1 MKKKLI
7 ALFMA
12 VCLLATIL
20 PMSALAVDTGMTVI
34 NKTDSIKGNSSYKVL
49 SYSDDTEKT
58 YDYSVPSGGATVLIF
73 FSATCPN
80 SAAVIKSFAESDL
93 ISNSSIN
100 ILAYESNEQSKEAVT
115 NFVNT
120 NIVSEAA
127 KNKIHVYYSGS
138 CKSLIGAYLRLA
150 YDSGSG
156 TYPLVLIVDSNNSIR
171 YSSMS
176 KNDITIYKNAL
187 SNIVSDISG
196 VDTVSVKVYGKAYYE
211 YVDDILTS
219 VNKARAEKSLS
230 TLTLSYTLTEAAMQR
245 AAELAIYYDHNRPN
259 GTSCFTSVSGYT
271 KVKSENI
278 AMGYGTPAGVM
289 NGWLNS
295 PGHYNNIMNAD
306 NTQIGVGCFESA
318 GKYYWVQL
326 FGTGSESASVSTT
339 SINKEV
345 NISSLI
351 TYIDYTLSPSTTSVS
366 IAKGKTVTFKMSN
379 SYSSSAATL
388 VPTVSVNGDAVDCK
402 INEDKSVTF
411 TGLKAGSATATLRA
425 YDGDAG
431 KTINITV
438 SDSTKTPVT
447 ITGVSAATGLVYNG
461 SAQKGYAGTPTSSN
475 YSGSYTVKYEGTNGT
490 SYSSSTAPT
499 NAGSYRVTISVPES
513 DETYTGSISLDF
525 TIGKASITIKADDK
539 QAAIGAAQPSYTYT
553 VTGLAANDTLNT
565 KPTLSCTPDMSKAG
579 TYDIV
584 PSGAVVPDGGNY
596 NSTIT
601 YVKGKLTVSD
611 KLTALLKSLSWSA
624 GTMNKG
630 FDPNTTEYVLNLSYW
645 TDSVKLTARADSG
658 LEIKSTGLSYSGYV
672 YPSAGENLTVTFT
685 VSGEGMTETKYTIV
699 VKRAAKPEV
708 YLEDMDI
715 SVGKLTPDFNK
726 AETSYKLL
734 LPINEKTVWFDLTAS
749 LGASISASGYDET
762 DGGKFAVSVDPGKSQ
777 TIRFT
782 VSKGTEAITY
792 VVTVERKE
800 GERITIKDSRNGKI
814 TVSDINAEYGDSV
827 YIYVKPETG
836 FALGELSITDSEGV
850 SVKPV
855 KVSENK
861 YLFTMPKENVTIEA
875 IFKID
880 LRMLPFG
887 DVSLGSWYYDAIFY
901 VYTNGL
907 MEGVDSSSF
916 NPDGTMTRAMIWAV
930 LARIDGVSYITGSNW
945 QTYARSWAMNNDISD
960 GTNPNDPVTR
970 EQLVTMLWR
979 FVGEPY
985 SYGGL
990 TGWSDASSVSD
1001 WAREAMS
1008 WAINDGIITGITSS
1022 TIGAK
1027 STATRAQCAT
1037 ILMRF
1042 FEAID

>member
-1 MKKKLI
+1 MKSAVSSGTQRFFRQKIPQDAVLLLEISITLSSNSINLNIGENKQFFLKNTNSNNQGSYIFPIVSNEVKDINDNSRTI
-7 ALFMA
+7 AQ
-12 VCLLATIL
+12 VQTD
-20 PMSALAVDTGMTVI
+20 SEGRMTVTA
-34 NKTDSIKGNSSYKVL
+34 K
-49 SYSDDTEKT
+49 E
-58 YDYSVPSGGATVLIF
+58 SGTG
-73 FSATCPN
+73 
-80 SAAVIKSFAESDL
+80 VI
-93 ISNSSIN
+93 SIN
-100 ILAYESNEQSKEAVT
+100 AFNGQSNPVT
-115 NFVNT
+115 
-120 NIVSEAA
+120 
-127 KNKIHVYYSGS
+127 
-138 CKSLIGAYLRLA
+138 
-150 YDSGSG
+150 
-156 TYPLVLIVDSNNSIR
+156 
-171 YSSMS
+171 
-176 KNDITIYKNAL
+176 
-187 SNIVSDISG
+187 
-196 VDTVSVKVYGKAYYE
+196 
-211 YVDDILTS
+211 
-219 VNKARAEKSLS
+219 
-230 TLTLSYTLTEAAMQR
+230 
-245 AAELAIYYDHNRPN
+245 
-259 GTSCFTSVSGYT
+259 
-271 KVKSENI
+271 
-278 AMGYGTPAGVM
+278 
-289 NGWLNS
+289 
-295 PGHYNNIMNAD
+295 
-306 NTQIGVGCFESA
+306 
-318 GKYYWVQL
+318 
-326 FGTGSESASVSTT
+326 
-339 SINKEV
+339 IN
-345 NISSLI
+345 L
-351 TYIDYTLSPSTTSVS
+351 
-366 IAKGKTVTFKMSN
+366 TVTGGSDK
-379 SYSSSAATL
+379 
-388 VPTVSVNGDAVDCK
+388 PTTD
-402 INEDKSVTF
+402 
-411 TGLKAGSATATLRA
+411 
-425 YDGDAG
+425 
-431 KTINITV
+431 
-438 SDSTKTPVT
+438 KTPVT

-475 YSGSYTVKYEGTNGT
+475 YSGSYDVSYEGIDST

-499 NAGSYRVTISVPES
+499 SAGSYRVTISVPES

-553 VTGLAANDTLNT
+553 VTGLAANDALKT
-565 KPTLSCTPDMSKAG
+565 KPTLSCTPDMS
-579 TYDIV
+579 
-584 PSGAVVPDGGNY
+584 
-596 NSTIT
+596 
-601 YVKGKLTVSD
+601 
-611 KLTALLKSLSWSA
+611 
-624 GTMNKG
+624 
-630 FDPNTTEYVLNLSYW
+630 
-645 TDSVKLTARADSG
+645 
-658 LEIKSTGLSYSGYV
+658 
-672 YPSAGENLTVTFT
+672 
-685 VSGEGMTETKYTIV
+685 
-699 VKRAAKPEV
+699 
-708 YLEDMDI
+708 
-715 SVGKLTPDFNK
+715 K

>member
-1 MKKKLI
+1 MQKRGKNMKKKLI

-20 PMSALAVDTGMTVI
+20 PMSALADNTVTV
-34 NKTDSIKGNSSYKVL
+34 NVVGTQE
-49 SYSDDTEKT
+49 YSMAYQMFE
-58 YDYSVPSGGATVLIF
+58 
-73 FSATCPN
+73 
-80 SAAVIKSFAESDL
+80 
-93 ISNSSIN
+93 SIN
-100 ILAYESNEQSKEAVT
+100 AEREKAT
-115 NFVNT
+115 
-120 NIVSEAA
+120 
-127 KNKIHVYYSGS
+127 KNQ
-138 CKSLIGAYLRLA
+138 
-150 YDSGSG
+150 
-156 TYPLVLIVDSNNSIR
+156 
-171 YSSMS
+171 
-176 KNDITIYKNAL
+176 
-187 SNIVSDISG
+187 
-196 VDTVSVKVYGKAYYE
+196 
-211 YVDDILTS
+211 LTF
-219 VNKARAEKSLS
+219 NQ
-230 TLTLSYTLTEAAMQR
+230 TLTTYAMQR
-245 AAELAIYYDHNRPN
+245 AAELALDFGHTRPN
-259 GTSCFTSVSGYT
+259 GDAWSTIVDKTAYGNYSYIGENAAGGTAQYMDVTAAMNGFMNSEGHR
-271 KVKSENI
+271 ENI
-278 AMGYGTPAGVM
+278 LRDAF
-289 NGWLNS
+289 
-295 PGHYNNIMNAD
+295 
-306 NTQIGVGCFESA
+306 TQVGVGCFRSNGTLFWIQIFGNSTSNTTQASQGSAAQAQVAVSTLASKVNTSITLSSNSINLNIGENKQFFLKNTNSNNQGSYIFPIVSNEVKDINDNSRTIAQVQTNSEGRMTVTAKES
-318 GKYYWVQL
+318 
-326 FGTGSESASVSTT
+326 GTGVI
-339 SINKEV
+339 SINAFNGQSNPV
-345 NISSLI
+345 TINL
-351 TYIDYTLSPSTTSVS
+351 
-366 IAKGKTVTFKMSN
+366 TVTGGSDK
-379 SYSSSAATL
+379 
-388 VPTVSVNGDAVDCK
+388 PTTD
-402 INEDKSVTF
+402 
-411 TGLKAGSATATLRA
+411 
-425 YDGDAG
+425 
-431 KTINITV
+431 
-438 SDSTKTPVT
+438 KTPVT

-475 YSGSYTVKYEGTNGT
+475 YSGSYTVKYEGIDGT
-490 SYSSSTAPT
+490 SYSSSAAPT

-553 VTGLAANDTLNT
+553 VTGLAANDALKTQ
-565 KPTLSCTPDMSKAG
+565 PTLSCTPDMSKAG
-579 TYDIV
+579 IYDIV

>member
-1 MKKKLI
+1 MKSAVSSGTQRFFRQKIPQDAVLLLEISITLSSNSINLNIGENKQFFLKNTNSNNQGSYIFPIVSNEVKDINDNSRTI
-7 ALFMA
+7 AQ
-12 VCLLATIL
+12 VQTD
-20 PMSALAVDTGMTVI
+20 SEGRMTVTA
-34 NKTDSIKGNSSYKVL
+34 K
-49 SYSDDTEKT
+49 E
-58 YDYSVPSGGATVLIF
+58 SGTG
-73 FSATCPN
+73 
-80 SAAVIKSFAESDL
+80 VI
-93 ISNSSIN
+93 SIN
-100 ILAYESNEQSKEAVT
+100 AFNGQSNPVT
-115 NFVNT
+115 
-120 NIVSEAA
+120 
-127 KNKIHVYYSGS
+127 
-138 CKSLIGAYLRLA
+138 
-150 YDSGSG
+150 
-156 TYPLVLIVDSNNSIR
+156 
-171 YSSMS
+171 
-176 KNDITIYKNAL
+176 
-187 SNIVSDISG
+187 
-196 VDTVSVKVYGKAYYE
+196 
-211 YVDDILTS
+211 
-219 VNKARAEKSLS
+219 
-230 TLTLSYTLTEAAMQR
+230 
-245 AAELAIYYDHNRPN
+245 
-259 GTSCFTSVSGYT
+259 
-271 KVKSENI
+271 
-278 AMGYGTPAGVM
+278 
-289 NGWLNS
+289 
-295 PGHYNNIMNAD
+295 
-306 NTQIGVGCFESA
+306 
-318 GKYYWVQL
+318 
-326 FGTGSESASVSTT
+326 
-339 SINKEV
+339 IN
-345 NISSLI
+345 L
-351 TYIDYTLSPSTTSVS
+351 
-366 IAKGKTVTFKMSN
+366 TVTGGSDK
-379 SYSSSAATL
+379 
-388 VPTVSVNGDAVDCK
+388 PTTD
-402 INEDKSVTF
+402 
-411 TGLKAGSATATLRA
+411 
-425 YDGDAG
+425 
-431 KTINITV
+431 
-438 SDSTKTPVT
+438 KTPVT

-475 YSGSYTVKYEGTNGT
+475 YSGSYDVSYEGIDGT
-490 SYSSSTAPT
+490 SYSSSAAPT

-513 DETYTGSISLDF
+513 DKTYTGSISLDF
-525 TIGKASITIKADDK
+525 TIAKASITIKADDK

-553 VTGLAANDTLNT
+553 VTGLAANDALKTQ
-565 KPTLSCTPDMSKAG
+565 PTLSCTPDMSKAG

-601 YVKGKLTVSD
+601 YVNGKLTVSD

-699 VKRAAKPEV
+699 VKRAAKPAA
-708 YLEDMDI
+708 YLVNMDI
-715 SVGKLTPDFNK
+715 SVGKLTPDFNS
-726 AETSYKLL
+726 AETSYKLR
-734 LPINEKTVWFDLTAS
+734 LPVDEKTVWFDLTAS
-749 LGASISASGYDET
+749 SGASISASGFDER
-762 DGGKFAVSVDPGKSQ
+762 DGGKYAVSVDPGKSQ

>member
-1 MKKKLI
+1 MKSAVSSGTQRFFRQKIPQDAVLLLEISITLSSNSINLNIGENKQFFLKNTNSNNQGSYIFPIVSNEVKDINDNSRTI
-7 ALFMA
+7 AQ
-12 VCLLATIL
+12 VQTD
-20 PMSALAVDTGMTVI
+20 SEGRMTVTA
-34 NKTDSIKGNSSYKVL
+34 K
-49 SYSDDTEKT
+49 E
-58 YDYSVPSGGATVLIF
+58 SGTG
-73 FSATCPN
+73 
-80 SAAVIKSFAESDL
+80 VI
-93 ISNSSIN
+93 SIN
-100 ILAYESNEQSKEAVT
+100 AFNGQSNPVT
-115 NFVNT
+115 
-120 NIVSEAA
+120 
-127 KNKIHVYYSGS
+127 
-138 CKSLIGAYLRLA
+138 
-150 YDSGSG
+150 
-156 TYPLVLIVDSNNSIR
+156 
-171 YSSMS
+171 
-176 KNDITIYKNAL
+176 
-187 SNIVSDISG
+187 
-196 VDTVSVKVYGKAYYE
+196 
-211 YVDDILTS
+211 
-219 VNKARAEKSLS
+219 
-230 TLTLSYTLTEAAMQR
+230 
-245 AAELAIYYDHNRPN
+245 
-259 GTSCFTSVSGYT
+259 
-271 KVKSENI
+271 
-278 AMGYGTPAGVM
+278 
-289 NGWLNS
+289 
-295 PGHYNNIMNAD
+295 
-306 NTQIGVGCFESA
+306 
-318 GKYYWVQL
+318 
-326 FGTGSESASVSTT
+326 
-339 SINKEV
+339 IN
-345 NISSLI
+345 L
-351 TYIDYTLSPSTTSVS
+351 
-366 IAKGKTVTFKMSN
+366 TVTGGSDK
-379 SYSSSAATL
+379 
-388 VPTVSVNGDAVDCK
+388 PTTD
-402 INEDKSVTF
+402 
-411 TGLKAGSATATLRA
+411 
-425 YDGDAG
+425 
-431 KTINITV
+431 
-438 SDSTKTPVT
+438 KTPVT

-461 SAQKGYAGTPTSSN
+461 SAQKGYTGTPSSS

-525 TIGKASITIKADDK
+525 TIAKASITIKADNK

-990 TGWSDASSVSD
+990 TGWSDANSVSD